1 MINAFVNGKIIQ
13 REPHRKRMATAPK
26 TAETEVIQEF
36 ADALSNATTITE
48 IRQAA
53 KILLENTN
61 ETEKDV

>member
-1 MINAFVNGKIIQ
+1 
-13 REPHRKRMATAPK
+13 MATAPK